1 MIRHLVGWNL
11 VATGEAER
19 ASAVQTVREALE
31 GLVGV
36 VPGLLDLRVVENGA
50 EIAGNSDLALIAHY
64 ATVDDLK
71 AYIAHPAHLEA
82 VGVVRANTTERWA
95 IDYEVVL

>member
-19 ASAVQTVREALE
+19 ATAVQAVREALE

-64 ATVDDLK
+64 ETVDDLTS
-71 AYIAHPAHLEA
+71 YIEHPAHQAA
-82 VGVVRANTTERWA
+82 VVVVKAHTTGRWA
-95 IDYEVVL
+95 IDYEL

>member
-1 MIRHLVGWNL
+1 MIRHLVGWKL
-11 VATGEAER
+11 IAEDEAGRAAATD
-19 ASAVQTVREALE
+19 AVRVALE
-31 GLVGV
+31 GLVPLIDELVDLKV
-36 VPGLLDLRVVENGA
+36 VSNSAD
-50 EIAGNSDLALIAHY
+50 IAGNSDLALIAHY